1 MFSTIT
7 SKVGGLVNYKKFLLV
22 LFLASIFIIT
32 AIYVYKTYINK
43 RSREQPQTVS
53 AGATSSESKTADLY
67 LFYTDWC
74 PHCKKTKPEW
84 QQLKKNY
91 SENNVINGYKLNF
104 IEVDCDANP
113 ELADKFK
120 VEGYPTI
127 KLVKG
132 NQIIEFDA
140 KPDVKTLDQFLSTVL
155 AN

>member
-1 MFSTIT
+1 MFSNVTNKIG
-7 SKVGGLVNYKKFLLV
+7 GGLVNYKTFILV
-22 LFLASIFIIT
+22 LFLAAVFIVT
-32 AIYVYKTYINK
+32 AIYVYKTYIKNK
-43 RSREQPQTVS
+43 SRTQPQTS
-53 AGATSSESKTADLY
+53 TISSENKTADLY

-84 QQLKKNY
+84 QQLKNNY
-91 SENNVINGYKLNF
+91 SQNSVINGYKLNF

-155 AN
+155 SN